1 MKLLS
6 IVIPAYNE
14 AAYIGN
20 LLGKIAQVDTN
31 ALGFEKEVLVVNDGS
46 SDATESIARSF
57 ESSGVKCF
65 TQVPN
70 QGKGRAVQRGIR
82 EAAGDYILVQDA
94 DLEYDPADYLPMLRA
109 LETGADSIYGSRV
122 LGQISKS
129 GWTGRHPAQ
138 GLGPWMAGVILS
150 VWTFLLYGRWISDT
164 LTAYKLY
171 PARELKA
178 MKLETSG
185 FETDHEI
192 TAKLIRG
199 GLKIVEVPISYNP
212 RSADEGKNQTQRR
225 IHRCVDTI
233 EIPLWKSEDWGR
245 SCTLKAL
252 PTVLRSG
259 PYRFFFYSADGDEP
273 PHVHVEREESEAK
286 FWLDPVRLERSRGF
300 VRTELRRIEGL
311 VGEKRNVVGEG
322 MA

>member
-20 LLGKIAQVDTN
+20 LLEQIAQVDTR

-46 SDATESIARSF
+46 TDATESIARGF

-70 QGKGRAVQRGIR
+70 QGKGRAVRRGIG

-94 DLEYDPADYLPMLRA
+94 DLEYDPADYLPILRA
-109 LETGADSIYGSRV
+109 LETGADCVYGSRV
-122 LGQISKS
+122 LGQFRKG
-129 GWTGRHPAQ
+129 GWTGRHPSQ

-171 PARELKA
+171 PAKILKA

-192 TAKLIRG
+192 TAKLIRS
-199 GLKIVEVPISYNP
+199 GLKIVEVPISYHP
-212 RSADEGKNQTQRR
+212 RSEEEGKK
-225 IHRCVDTI
+225 IKPSDGFIAV
-233 EIPLWKSEDWGR
+233 W
-245 SCTLKAL
+245 TLLKF
-252 PTVLRSG
+252 
-259 PYRFFFYSADGDEP
+259 RFRKMG
-273 PHVHVEREESEAK
+273 
-286 FWLDPVRLERSRGF
+286 G
-300 VRTELRRIEGL
+300 
-311 VGEKRNVVGEG
+311 
-322 MA
+322 